1 MPPRCVALNQE
12 QAFIL
17 IVPMLTS
24 LAHYWL
30 GVLIVHNRIM
40 AAMKCRGF
48 KGKFYI
54 IDDYQMKGLDYIVA
68 GSGLI
73 FIAALLIIR

>member
-1 MPPRCVALNQE
+1 
-12 QAFIL
+12 
-17 IVPMLTS
+17 
-24 LAHYWL
+24 
-30 GVLIVHNRIM
+30 M

-68 GSGLI
+68 GSGSDFHSSFTNNQMIQLNNI
-73 FIAALLIIR
+73 NFKYNSRPILNSSGFHR